1 MKKVMFLLKAFVVC
15 ALFSFQLANISTNK
29 MLIGKWQS
37 ESDSGEIIV
46 FTKTKKTDFYGGEKI
61 LQSTYTLKNK
71 VITVKDKETEKD
83 MQYRIISLS
92 KNNLVL
98 NYLENG
104 KDLKFVRV
112 KETVKNVQK

>member
-1 MKKVMFLLKAFVVC
+1 MKKLMFLLKAFVVC
-15 ALFSFQLANISTNK
+15 TLFSFQLANTSTNK

-37 ESDSGEIIV
+37 ESDSGEVIV
-46 FTKTKKTDFYGGEKI
+46 FTKTKKTDFYGGEKMF
-61 LQSTYTLKNK
+61 QSTYTLKNK

-83 MQYRIISLS
+83 MQYRIILLT
-92 KNNLVL
+92 KTNLVL

-112 KETVKNVQK
+112 VEAAKK